1 MLFQR
6 YSPDTRPVSSPE
18 ARAKFEDAWS
28 ASLPEEPG
36 LTALEMLWA
45 AEAGSLKGLIIVGEN
60 PVLSYPDTSRVLK
73 ALKKLEFLL
82 VCDIFPTD
90 TTALA
95 DVVLPAACFAEKDG
109 TFTSTE
115 RRVQRVRKAVAPP
128 GDARAEWEWI
138 C

>member
-6 YSPDTRPVSSPE
+6 YSPDTIPYPVLK
-18 ARAKFEDAWS
+18 ARAKFEEAWS

-60 PVLSYPDTSRVLK
+60 PVQSYPHSSRVLK
-73 ALKKLEFLL
+73 ALKELEFLL

-95 DVVLPAACFAEKDG
+95 DVILPAACFAEKDG

-115 RRVQRVRKAVAPP
+115 RRVQQRPAGCRPA
-128 GDARAEWEWI
+128 G
-138 C
+138 